1 MDVLLGIILFFIL
14 FYYIFKLFL
23 RYALPWL
30 LARFMHKQQNKFYQQ
45 QGFQSENQEGE
56 VKIKRDKSKKAK
68 DDSSFGE
75 YVDYEDVDDK

>member
-1 MDVLLGIILFFIL
+1 
-14 FYYIFKLFL
+14 
-23 RYALPWL
+23 
-30 LARFMHKQQNKFYQQ
+30 MHKQQNKFYQQ